1 MLWLFNCRTHINM
14 QLKTSV
20 SAFKRVYLIK
30 IAEQVT
36 QYVAVCNKWAMLSD
50 KKVES
55 RKWTAASGNAKGL
68 HCNEGFVKTMCWF
81 LTLHKT

>member
-1 MLWLFNCRTHINM
+1 MAFQLSYTYINM

-20 SAFKRVYLIK
+20 SAFQRVYLIK
-30 IAEQVT
+30 IAKQAT

-55 RKWTAASGNAKGL
+55 RKWTAASGNAKEL
-68 HCNEGFVKTMCWF
+68 HCNEGFVKTMC
-81 LTLHKT
+81 

>member
-1 MLWLFNCRTHINM
+1 MAFQLLYTYINM

-20 SAFKRVYLIK
+20 SAFQRVYLIK
-30 IAEQVT
+30 IAKQAT

-68 HCNEGFVKTMCWF
+68 HCNEGFVKT
-81 LTLHKT
+81 TS

>member
-1 MLWLFNCRTHINM
+1 MTIIRYVCS
-14 QLKTSV
+14 QLKNIV

-30 IAEQVT
+30 IAKQAT

-50 KKVES
+50 KNVES

-68 HCNEGFVKTMCWF
+68 H
-81 LTLHKT
+81 